1 MSDDRTVDEQSQRAD
16 EVMSGGWAAAF
27 IAGEQV
33 DLTPLR
39 AEKRRLADAIRRAT
53 ETLVSADLPLDEV
66 ARAADDLEA
75 VVERFEALPAAEYEG
90 FGEMANAPRAEGFFD
105 RSPILGRANP
115 ISPPLVMLR
124 GDEQI
129 VATAT
134 FGSAYEGPPGCVHG
148 GWIAASFD
156 EVLGAAQSLSGT
168 GGMTAFLHVNY
179 RSPTPLHT
187 EVRFEGDFERREGR
201 KVFTRGRLLHGDRLC
216 ADAEALFIA
225 VDAERFAQ
233 MERERRSRPR
243 PQP

>member
-1 MSDDRTVDEQSQRAD
+1 MAEGD
-16 EVMSGGWAAAF
+16 EVPAAERAEEIMSGGWAAAF

-33 DLTPLR
+33 DLTPIR

-53 ETLVSADLPLDEV
+53 ETLVSGDLPVEEV
-66 ARAADDLEA
+66 RRAAEDLEA
-75 VVERFEALPAAEYEG
+75 VVERFEALPTAEYEG
-90 FGEMANAPRAEGFFD
+90 FGEMSTAPRADGFFD

-115 ISPPLVMLR
+115 IAPPLIMHTGEER
-124 GDEQI
+124 I

-168 GGMTAFLHVNY
+168 GGMTAFLHVDY
-179 RSPTPLHT
+179 RSPTPLQT
-187 EVRFEGDFERREGR
+187 EVTFVGELDRREGR

-216 ADAEALFIA
+216 AEAEALFIA
-225 VDAERFAQ
+225 IDPARFAA
-233 MERERRSRPR
+233 MEQERQGSPR
-243 PQP
+243 PSS